1 MSVMSKVFRVLSVGI
16 LLFLGLF
23 STPQVGALASAADEV
38 KGSPCEVPHGQN
50 ATRAEQA
57 EAKGTHMISGEVL
70 RVEDGSY
77 LVREENGKEVTLK
90 TDQKTVQPVIHQGDR
105 ISADVDDQNIAL
117 WVRSNKMT
125 DRRTEHASADCTPN

>member
-1 MSVMSKVFRVLSVGI
+1 MIVMSKVIRVLGGI

-23 STPQVGALASAADEV
+23 SMPQVGNLASAADEV

-57 EAKGTHMISGEVL
+57 EKGTHMIEGEVM
-70 RVEDGSY
+70 RVEDENY
-77 LVREENGKEVTLK
+77 LIREQSGKEVTLK
-90 TDQKTVQPVIHQGDR
+90 TDHKTVQPVIHQGDR
-105 ISADVDDQNIAL
+105 ISADVNDQNYAL
-117 WVRSNKMT
+117 WIRSNKMT